1 MAMQFE
7 YDEKGG
13 TFYYFLL
20 SFMAL
25 VLVPV
30 TYYFWPRSEKKDES
44 RQLVKECRCYPCQS
58 KNQKLS
64 SMKPFKTAKRVT
76 IKLVIIVFWIILFL
90 VAYKTSQV
98 ELDWKEFDPYFELEI
113 DREASVKEVKQAYH
127 KLSRIYH
134 PDKETGDP
142 QKFMRISK
150 AYQALTNE
158 EAMENWKNY
167 GNPDGPGVTHFGIAL
182 PKWIVEKQ
190 NSVWVLGAYL
200 LVFMVILPI
209 AVGTWWYRSIQFSS
223 EQILMDTAR
232 LYNMF
237 LQKTPN
243 MILRRVLMV
252 LGASFEFDKRH
263 NNEIM
268 CRPSDNEDIPR
279 LMKYLPHLG
288 EKNKERPLCFL
299 YSLKARAL
307 LHAHLSRLSTLPP
320 SLQQDRDYILK
331 KCPYLLNEMITI
343 AAQHVALS
351 HAGKAR
357 MPKLST
363 IENIMKLSQM
373 IIQALWE
380 HNNPLQQLPHLTE
393 DILKHF
399 VTKRRNIRSIERFLM
414 LPEEERRSLLRT
426 LTDAEYFDVMTVC
439 RSMPRITLEA
449 NTEVKDD
456 EDNNIITAGSI
467 VTVTVTLC
475 RRNMG
480 SLFDSGEKKPDE
492 EDAYVDDEGDE
503 TQTQPTANDMTQKK
517 TKVWEKQKKKNKGK
531 SSKKSKK
538 ASKPVKKPATTP
550 PNSAGDTT
558 KDAADEHS
566 TQSTPKK
573 MQKEHEE
580 NSEDGASADEED
592 SDADNTQ
599 ESVPNGEV
607 QDEEFWEEM
616 QKDLRKENKLETKSK
631 ETHLVH
637 CPYFPAEK
645 FEWWWLYIADR
656 KNSILMSAPVH
667 VCSLKDFEE
676 FQLKFSAP
684 LRPGNYTYTVILR
697 SDSYMDFDILKTIK
711 LDVQEEK
718 KIEQHKQWD
727 FTDDEEEKAELS
739 DSESDDDSD
748 SDMYDD

>member
-1 MAMQFE
+1 MK
-7 YDEKGG
+7 KGG
-13 TFYYFLL
+13 HFITSCSPSWHWSWFLL
-20 SFMAL
+20 RIISG
-25 VLVPV
+25 
-30 TYYFWPRSEKKDES
+30 RDQEKKDETK
-44 RQLVKECRCYPCQS
+44 QLVKECRCYPCQS
-58 KNQKLS
+58 KNQILS
-64 SMKPFKTAKRVT
+64 NLKPFKRAKRIS
-76 IKLVIIVFWIILFL
+76 IKLVIIVFWIILCL

-127 KLSRIYH
+127 KLSRVYH

-167 GNPDGPGVTHFGIAL
+167 GNPDGPGATHFGIAL

-263 NNEIM
+263 NNEIVS
-268 CRPSDNEDIPR
+268 RPSDNEDIPR

-288 EKNKERPLCFL
+288 EKNKERPLCFV

-307 LHAHLSRLSTLPP
+307 LHAHLSRMSTLPP
-320 SLQQDRDYILK
+320 SLQQDRDYVLK
-331 KCPYLLNEMITI
+331 KCPYLLNEMISI
-343 AAQHVALS
+343 AAQHVALA

-363 IENIMKLSQM
+363 IEHIMKLSQM
-373 IIQALWE
+373 VVQALWE

-399 VTKRRNIRSIERFLM
+399 VTKRRNIRSIERFIL

-426 LTDAEYFDVMTVC
+426 LTDAEYYDVMIVC
-439 RSMPRITLEA
+439 RSMPRISLEA

-467 VTVTVTLC
+467 VTVTVTLD
-475 RRNMG
+475 RRDMG
-480 SLFDSGEKKPDE
+480 SLLNEKKGNEEDVDPEDE
-492 EDAYVDDEGDE
+492 EEE
-503 TQTQPTANDMTQKK
+503 NEKK
-517 TKVWEKQKKKNKGK
+517 TKVWEKQKKKSKGK
-531 SSKKSKK
+531 SSKKAKK
-538 ASKPVKKPATTP
+538 AAKPVKRQTAVQAH
-550 PNSAGDTT
+550 SAGDTN
-558 KDAADEHS
+558 KEGGEEHS
-566 TQSTPKK
+566 TNSTPKK
-573 MQKEHEE
+573 SHKEHED
-580 NSEDGASADEED
+580 NSDDGATADEED
-592 SDADNTQ
+592 SDADNAQ
-599 ESVPNGEV
+599 DSVPNGEV
-607 QDEEFWEEM
+607 QDEELWEEM
-616 QKDLRKENKLETKSK
+616 QKDLRRENKLETKSK

-656 KNSILMSAPVH
+656 KNLVLMSAPIH
-667 VCSLKDFEE
+667 ICSLKDFEE

-684 LRPGNYTYTVILR
+684 LRPGNYTYSVILR
-697 SDSYMDFDILKTIK
+697 SDSYVDFDILKTIK
-711 LDVQEEK
+711 LAVQEEK
-718 KIEQHKQWD
+718 KMEQHKQWD
-727 FTDDEEEKAELS
+727 FTDDEEEKADVS